1 MQAGTVELK
10 PDHTTIGLPVRRRR
24 FVRAALVAATVL
36 VIFLGY
42 ELLTSLVAYTDDAY
56 VRSDLVAIAPQVTGT
71 IASVDVHDNQTVHR
85 GDLLFTI
92 DPVPFQLIVDE
103 RQAALREANAQ
114 AAADRAGVDA
124 ARDNIAAAVAALQL
138 AKETQQRISALT
150 TDSFASRQQL
160 DNSTETLHEA
170 QAKLDNA
177 KATLDKEQQATAEGE
192 AAIARAQADLA
203 SAVWRLQ
210 QTKVVAPVD
219 GNINNLTLRVGDMAR
234 TDAAAIGI
242 IDAAAWRIMANYKQ
256 YYLRGFRP
264 DSTVW
269 IWLDS
274 HPWHFYRA
282 HIQGIA
288 RGISRDPD
296 RPDLLPYVAPTTD
309 WIRLQRRFPVT
320 LLLDEPPPDG
330 TLFMGADARTII
342 FP

>member
-92 DPVPFQLIVDE
+92 DPVPFQLVVDE

-138 AKETQQRISALT
+138 AKETSTADFGTDNGQLRLAPTARQQHRELCTRRRLSWTTPRQRSTRNSKRPPKAKPRSHGPRPTWPALSGGFNKPRWSRRSTAISTTSLSVWAIWHGRMRRLSASSMPPRGASWPITSRTICEAFVRIALSGSGRFTSLALLPCSHSRYRARHKPRSGSAGSSALRRP
-150 TDSFASRQQL
+150 DHGL
-160 DNSTETLHEA
+160 DQIA
-170 QAKLDNA
+170 
-177 KATLDKEQQATAEGE
+177 ATLPGDTP
-192 AAIARAQADLA
+192 ARRA
-203 SAVWRLQ
+203 S
-210 QTKVVAPVD
+210 T
-219 GNINNLTLRVGDMAR
+219 
-234 TDAAAIGI
+234 
-242 IDAAAWRIMANYKQ
+242 
-256 YYLRGFRP
+256 
-264 DSTVW
+264 
-269 IWLDS
+269 
-274 HPWHFYRA
+274 
-282 HIQGIA
+282 
-288 RGISRDPD
+288 
-296 RPDLLPYVAPTTD
+296 
-309 WIRLQRRFPVT
+309 RRHAFH
-320 LLLDEPPPDG
+320 G
-330 TLFMGADARTII
+330 C
-342 FP
+342 